1 MPESNWTKHTGLK
14 DPTCALKFVW
24 SSIKL
29 SEGTSASCHRTTYDK
44 VPEGDFGK
52 FHHTP
57 TKMATRKLMLQG
69 KWPGKGCEY
78 CKKIEDADGISDR
91 MEANSMDPKHFST
104 TDCKI
109 LEMYFSNVCN
119 QACIYCSAEYSS
131 KWETENKKFGLE
143 QNINNYALDFFKDKE
158 NFKRIKS
165 EFWEW
170 MEDNHKPLVK
180 YNILGGEPFFQPEL
194 LENLDFFESHPCPN
208 LELTIFSNLKCPE
221 KRFRETLDHID
232 FLRAIGNLGQVRII
246 CSIDCWGDAF
256 EYTRWGA
263 KLEEFDRNLGI
274 LALDYKEIET
284 EIHMTMAAT
293 TIRDMPELITRLNYW
308 NNLRNPLRV
317 KAPIPENP
325 VTKEEKSG
333 VKENGKTKPIYI
345 SGNFVVWPNHMAP
358 DIFPRGFFKE
368 DFKRLHAELDKGV
381 WKRRIYELMEGYEKS
396 IDNTP
401 VNHELIKLLKTELT
415 DIDRR
420 RGCDWKKTFPWLNDL
435 NTDININ
442 TL

>member
-1 MPESNWTKHTGLK
+1 MDKNWQKHTGLK
-14 DPTCALKFVW
+14 DPTCALKFSYSTV
-24 SSIKL
+24 KL

-57 TKMATRKLMLQG
+57 TKMATRKLMLEG

-78 CKKIEDADGISDR
+78 CKKMEDAGAISDR

-143 QNINNYALDFFKDKE
+143 IEANDYAVDFLKDKE

-194 LENLDFFESHPCPN
+194 LENLDFFETHPCPN
-208 LELTIFSNLKCPE
+208 LELTIVSNLKCPE
-221 KRFRETLDHID
+221 KRFRATMDKID
-232 FLRAIGNLGQVRII
+232 NLRAIGNLGQVRIT
-246 CSIDCWGDAF
+246 CSIDSWGPSY
-256 EYTRWGA
+256 EYIRWGG
-263 KLEEFDRNLGI
+263 KSEQWEKNFSI
-274 LALDYKEIET
+274 L
-284 EIHMTMAAT
+284 
-293 TIRDMPELITRLNYW
+293 
-308 NNLRNPLRV
+308 
-317 KAPIPENP
+317 
-325 VTKEEKSG
+325 
-333 VKENGKTKPIYI
+333 VKEYPERIMMVD
-345 SGNFVVWPNHMAP
+345 GN
-358 DIFPRGFFKE
+358 
-368 DFKRLHAELDKGV
+368 L
-381 WKRRIYELMEGYEKS
+381 S
-396 IDNTP
+396 IKKIHNKIWD
-401 VNHELIKLLKTELT
+401 LIKQK
-415 DIDRR
+415 
-420 RGCDWKKTFPWLNDL
+420 
-435 NTDININ
+435 INIK
-442 TL
+442 T

>member
-1 MPESNWTKHTGLK
+1 MNKNWQKYTGLK
-14 DPTCALKFVW
+14 DPTCALKFSYSTV
-24 SSIKL
+24 KL

-44 VPEGDFGK
+44 VPEGDSGK

-57 TKMATRKLMLQG
+57 TKMATRKLMLEG

-78 CKKIEDADGISDR
+78 CKKMEDAGAISDR

-119 QACIYCSAEYSS
+119 QACVYCSAEYSS

-143 QNINNYALDFFKDKE
+143 IETSDYARDFLKDKE

-208 LELTIFSNLKCPE
+208 LELTIVSNLKCPE
-221 KRFRETLDHID
+221 KRFRETMDKID
-232 FLRAIGNLGQVRII
+232 YLRAIGNLGQVRIT
-246 CSIDCWGDAF
+246 CSIDSWGPSY
-256 EYTRWGA
+256 EYIRWGG
-263 KLEEFDRNLGI
+263 KSEEWEKNFSI
-274 LALDYKEIET
+274 LVKEYPEVEP
-284 EIHMTMAAT
+284 EIHMTMNAMSIKT
-293 TIRDMPELITRLNYW
+293 QPELVNMLNKY
-308 NNLRNPLRV
+308 N
-317 KAPIPENP
+317 
-325 VTKEEKSG
+325 TKE
-333 VKENGKTKPIYI
+333 NLIWI
-345 SGNFVVWPNHMAP
+345 SANFVVWPNHMAP
-358 DIFPRGFFKE
+358 DIFPTGFFKE
-368 DFKRLHAELDKGV
+368 DFKRLYKELDDGIWASSIK
-381 WKRRIYELMEGYEKS
+381 EMMLGYEKA
-396 IDNTP
+396 IDDTP
-401 VNHELIKLLKTELT
+401 VDYAKINKLKEELT
-415 DIDRR
+415 NIDKR
-420 RGCDWKKTFPWLNDL
+420 RGCDWKKTFPWLDEFNVP
-435 NTDININ
+435 NILSI

>member
-1 MPESNWTKHTGLK
+1 MDKNWQKHTGLK
-14 DPTCALKFVW
+14 DPTCALKFSYSTV
-24 SSIKL
+24 KL

-143 QNINNYALDFFKDKE
+143 QNINDYALDFFKDKE

-194 LENLDFFESHPCPN
+194 LENLDFFETHPCPN
-208 LELTIFSNLKCPE
+208 LELTIVSNLKCPE
-221 KRFRETLDHID
+221 KRFRATMDKID
-232 FLRAIGNLGQVRII
+232 NLRAIGNLGQVRIT
-246 CSIDCWGDAF
+246 CSIDSWGPSY
-256 EYTRWGA
+256 EYIRWGG
-263 KLEEFDRNLGI
+263 KSEQWEKNFSI
-274 LALDYKEIET
+274 LVKEYPEVEP
-284 EIHMTMAAT
+284 EIHMTMNAMSIKT
-293 TIRDMPELITRLNYW
+293 QPELVNMLNKY
-308 NNLRNPLRV
+308 N
-317 KAPIPENP
+317 
-325 VTKEEKSG
+325 TKENS
-333 VKENGKTKPIYI
+333 IWI
-345 SGNFVVWPNHMAP
+345 SANFVVWPYHMAP
-358 DIFPRGFFKE
+358 DIFPTGFFKE
-368 DFKRLHAELDKGV
+368 DFKRLYKELDDGIWASSIK
-381 WKRRIYELMEGYEKS
+381 EMMLGYEKS

-401 VNHELIKLLKTELT
+401 VDYVKINKLKEELT
-415 DIDRR
+415 NIDRR
-420 RGCDWKKTFPWLNDL
+420 RGCDWKKTFPWLDEL
-435 NTDININ
+435 YVPKS
-442 TL
+442 LGKML

>member
-1 MPESNWTKHTGLK
+1 MDKNWQLHTGLG
-14 DPTCALKFVW
+14 DPTCALKFGW
-24 SSIKL
+24 STVKL

-109 LEMYFSNVCN
+109 LEVYFSNVCN

-131 KWETENKKFGLE
+131 KWETENKKFGLDIE
-143 QNINNYALDFFKDKE
+143 TTDFARDFLKDKE

-170 MEDNHKPLVK
+170 MENNHKPLVK

-194 LENLDFFESHPCPN
+194 LENLDFFETHPCPN
-208 LELTIFSNLKCPE
+208 LELTIVSNLKCPE
-221 KRFRETLDHID
+221 KRFRATMDKID
-232 FLRAIGNLGQVRII
+232 NLRAIGNLGQVRITG
-246 CSIDCWGDAF
+246 SIDCWGDAF

-274 LALDYKEIET
+274 LMLDYKEIEV
-284 EIHMTMAAT
+284 EIHMTMGAT
-293 TIRDMPELITRLNYW
+293 TIKDMPELITRLNYW
-308 NNLRNPLRV
+308 NNLRNPLREKSSEV
-317 KAPIPENP
+317 
-325 VTKEEKSG
+325 KSG
-333 VKENGKTKPIYI
+333 VKEHSNIKPIHLNA
-345 SGNFVVWPNHMAP
+345 NFVVWPYHMAP
-358 DIFPRGFFKE
+358 DIFPTGFFKE
-368 DFKRLHAELDKGV
+368 DFKRAHTELDKGI
-381 WKRRIYELMEGYEKS
+381 WYSSLYELMEGYEKS

-401 VNHELIKLLKTELT
+401 VNYTKINKLKEELT
-415 DIDRR
+415 NIDRR
-420 RGCDWKKTFPWLNDL
+420 RGCDWKKTFPWLDEFNE
-435 NTDININ
+435 NKE
-442 TL
+442 

>member
-1 MPESNWTKHTGLK
+1 MDKNWQLHTGLG
-14 DPTCALKFVW
+14 DPTCALKFGW
-24 SSIKL
+24 STVKL
-29 SEGTSASCHRTTYDK
+29 SEGTSASCHRTAYDK

-57 TKMATRKLMLQG
+57 TQVETRKLMLEG

-78 CKKIEDADGISDR
+78 CKKIEDAGGISDR

-109 LEMYFSNVCN
+109 LEVYFSNVCN

-131 KWETENKKFGLE
+131 KWETENKKFGLDIE
-143 QNINNYALDFFKDKE
+143 TTDFARDFLKDKE

-170 MEDNHKPLVK
+170 MENNHKPLVK

-194 LENLDFFESHPCPN
+194 LENLDFFETHPCPN
-208 LELTIFSNLKCPE
+208 LELTIVSNLKCPE
-221 KRFRETLDHID
+221 KRFRATMDKID
-232 FLRAIGNLGQVRII
+232 NLRAIGNLGQVRITG
-246 CSIDCWGDAF
+246 SIDCWGDAF

-293 TIRDMPELITRLNYW
+293 TIKDMPELITRLNYW
-308 NNLRNPLRV
+308 NNLRNPLREKSSEV
-317 KAPIPENP
+317 
-325 VTKEEKSG
+325 KSG
-333 VKENGKTKPIYI
+333 VKEHSNIKPIHLNA
-345 SGNFVVWPNHMAP
+345 NFVVWPYHMAP
-358 DIFPRGFFKE
+358 DIFPTGFFKE
-368 DFKRLHAELDKGV
+368 DFKRAHTELDKGI
-381 WKRRIYELMEGYEKS
+381 WYSSLYELMEGYEKS

-401 VNHELIKLLKTELT
+401 VNYTKINKLKEELT
-415 DIDRR
+415 NIDRR
-420 RGCDWKKTFPWLNDL
+420 RGCDWKKTFPWLDEFNE
-435 NTDININ
+435 NKE
-442 TL
+442 

>member
-1 MPESNWTKHTGLK
+1 MDKNWQKHTGLK
-14 DPTCALKFVW
+14 DPTCALKFSYSTV
-24 SSIKL
+24 KL

-57 TKMATRKLMLQG
+57 TKMATRKLMLEG

-78 CKKIEDADGISDR
+78 CKKMEDAGAISDR

-104 TDCKI
+104 TDCTI

-131 KWETENKKFGLE
+131 KWESENKTFGLE
-143 QNINNYALDFFKDKE
+143 IETSDYARDFLKDKE

-208 LELTIFSNLKCPE
+208 LELTIVSNLKCPE
-221 KRFRETLDHID
+221 KRFRETMDKID
-232 FLRAIGNLGQVRII
+232 YLRAIGNLGQVRIT
-246 CSIDCWGDAF
+246 CSIDSWGPSY
-256 EYTRWGA
+256 EYIRWGG
-263 KLEEFDRNLGI
+263 KSEEWEKNFSI
-274 LALDYKEIET
+274 LVKEYPEVEP
-284 EIHMTMAAT
+284 EIHMTMNAMSIKT
-293 TIRDMPELITRLNYW
+293 QPELVNMLNKY
-308 NNLRNPLRV
+308 N
-317 KAPIPENP
+317 
-325 VTKEEKSG
+325 TKENS
-333 VKENGKTKPIYI
+333 IWI
-345 SGNFVVWPNHMAP
+345 SANFVVWPYHMAP
-358 DIFPRGFFKE
+358 DIFTTGFFKE
-368 DFKRLHAELDKGV
+368 DFKRLYKELDDGIWATSIK
-381 WKRRIYELMEGYEKS
+381 EMMLGYEKS

-401 VNHELIKLLKTELT
+401 VDYAKINKLKEELT
-415 DIDRR
+415 NIDRR
-420 RGCDWKKTFPWLNDL
+420 RGCDWKKTFPWLDEL
-435 NTDININ
+435 
-442 TL
+442 

>member
-1 MPESNWTKHTGLK
+1 MDKNWQLHTGLG
-14 DPTCALKFVW
+14 DPTCALKFGW
-24 SSIKL
+24 STVKL
-29 SEGTSASCHRTTYDK
+29 SEGTSASCHRTAYDK

-57 TKMATRKLMLQG
+57 TQVETRKLMLEG

-78 CKKIEDADGISDR
+78 CKKIEDAGGISDR

-109 LEMYFSNVCN
+109 LEVYFSNVCN

-131 KWETENKKFGLE
+131 KWETENKKFGLDIE
-143 QNINNYALDFFKDKE
+143 TTDFARDFLKDKE

-194 LENLDFFESHPCPN
+194 LENLDFFETHPCPN
-208 LELTIFSNLKCPE
+208 LELTIVSNLKCPE
-221 KRFRETLDHID
+221 KRFRATMDKID
-232 FLRAIGNLGQVRII
+232 NLRAIGNLGQVRITG
-246 CSIDCWGDAF
+246 SIDCWGDAF

-274 LALDYKEIET
+274 LMLDYKEIEV
-284 EIHMTMAAT
+284 EIHMTMGAT
-293 TIRDMPELITRLNYW
+293 TIKDMPELITRLNYW
-308 NNLRNPLRV
+308 NNLRNPLREKSSEV
-317 KAPIPENP
+317 
-325 VTKEEKSG
+325 KSG
-333 VKENGKTKPIYI
+333 VKEHSNIKPIHLNA
-345 SGNFVVWPNHMAP
+345 NFVVWPYHMAP
-358 DIFPRGFFKE
+358 DIFPTGFFKE
-368 DFKRLHAELDKGV
+368 DFKRAHTELDKGI
-381 WKRRIYELMEGYEKS
+381 WYSSLYELMEGYEKS

-401 VNHELIKLLKTELT
+401 VNYTKINKLKEELT
-415 DIDRR
+415 NIDRR
-420 RGCDWKKTFPWLNDL
+420 RGCDWKKTFPWLDEFNE
-435 NTDININ
+435 NKE
-442 TL
+442 

>member
-1 MPESNWTKHTGLK
+1 MNKNWQKHTGLK
-14 DPTCALKFVW
+14 DPTCALKFSYSTV
-24 SSIKL
+24 KL

-57 TKMATRKLMLQG
+57 TKMATRKLMLEG

-78 CKKIEDADGISDR
+78 CKKMEDAGAISDR

-119 QACIYCSAEYSS
+119 QACVYCSAEYSS

-143 QNINNYALDFFKDKE
+143 IETSDYARDFLKDKE

-208 LELTIFSNLKCPE
+208 LELTIVSNLKCPE
-221 KRFRETLDHID
+221 KRFRETMDKID
-232 FLRAIGNLGQVRII
+232 YLRAIGNLGQIRIT
-246 CSIDCWGDAF
+246 CSIDSWGPSY
-256 EYTRWGA
+256 EYIRWGG
-263 KLEEFDRNLGI
+263 KSEEWEKNFSI
-274 LALDYKEIET
+274 LVKEYPEVEP
-284 EIHMTMAAT
+284 EIHMTMNAMSIKT
-293 TIRDMPELITRLNYW
+293 QPELVNMLNKY
-308 NNLRNPLRV
+308 N
-317 KAPIPENP
+317 
-325 VTKEEKSG
+325 TKENS
-333 VKENGKTKPIYI
+333 IWI
-345 SGNFVVWPNHMAP
+345 SANFVVWPNHMAP
-358 DIFPRGFFKE
+358 DIFPTGFFKE
-368 DFKRLHAELDKGV
+368 DFKRLYKELDDGIWASSIK
-381 WKRRIYELMEGYEKS
+381 EMMLGYEKS

-401 VNHELIKLLKTELT
+401 VDYAKINKLKEELT
-415 DIDRR
+415 NIDKR
-420 RGCDWKKTFPWLNDL
+420 RGCDWKKTFPWLDEFNE
-435 NTDININ
+435 
-442 TL
+442 

>member
-1 MPESNWTKHTGLK
+1 MDKNWQKHTGLK
-14 DPTCALKFVW
+14 DPTCALKFSYSTV
-24 SSIKL
+24 KL

-57 TKMATRKLMLQG
+57 TKMATRKLMLEG

-78 CKKIEDADGISDR
+78 CKKMEDAGAISDR

-104 TDCKI
+104 TDCTI

-131 KWETENKKFGLE
+131 KWESENKTFGLE
-143 QNINNYALDFFKDKE
+143 IETSDYARDFLKDKE

-208 LELTIFSNLKCPE
+208 LELTIVSNLKCPE
-221 KRFRETLDHID
+221 KRFRETMDKID
-232 FLRAIGNLGQVRII
+232 YLRAIGNLGQVRIT
-246 CSIDCWGDAF
+246 CSIDSWGPSY
-256 EYTRWGA
+256 EYIRWGG
-263 KLEEFDRNLGI
+263 KSEEWEKNFSI
-274 LALDYKEIET
+274 LVKEYPEVEP
-284 EIHMTMAAT
+284 EIHMTMNAMSIKT
-293 TIRDMPELITRLNYW
+293 QPELVNMLNKY
-308 NNLRNPLRV
+308 N
-317 KAPIPENP
+317 
-325 VTKEEKSG
+325 TKENS
-333 VKENGKTKPIYI
+333 IWI
-345 SGNFVVWPNHMAP
+345 SANFVVWPYHLAP
-358 DIFPRGFFKE
+358 DIFTTGFFKE
-368 DFKRLHAELDKGV
+368 DFKRLYKELDDGIWATSIK
-381 WKRRIYELMEGYEKS
+381 EMMLGYEKS

-401 VNHELIKLLKTELT
+401 VDYAKINKLKEELT
-415 DIDRR
+415 NIDRR
-420 RGCDWKKTFPWLNDL
+420 RGCDWKKTFPWLDEL
-435 NTDININ
+435 
-442 TL
+442 

>member
-1 MPESNWTKHTGLK
+1 MDKNWQKHTGLK
-14 DPTCALKFVW
+14 DPTCALKFSYSTV
-24 SSIKL
+24 KL

-57 TKMATRKLMLQG
+57 TKMATRKLMLEG

-78 CKKIEDADGISDR
+78 CKKMEDAGAISDR

-143 QNINNYALDFFKDKE
+143 IEANDYAVDFLKDKE

-194 LENLDFFESHPCPN
+194 LENLDFFETHPCPN
-208 LELTIFSNLKCPE
+208 LELTIVSNLKCPE
-221 KRFRETLDHID
+221 KRFRATMDKID
-232 FLRAIGNLGQVRII
+232 NLRAIGNLGQVRIT
-246 CSIDCWGDAF
+246 CSIDSWGPSY
-256 EYTRWGA
+256 EYIRWGG
-263 KLEEFDRNLGI
+263 KSEQWEKNFSI
-274 LALDYKEIET
+274 LVKEYPEVEP
-284 EIHMTMAAT
+284 EIHMTMNAMSIKT
-293 TIRDMPELITRLNYW
+293 QPELVNMLNKY
-308 NNLRNPLRV
+308 N
-317 KAPIPENP
+317 
-325 VTKEEKSG
+325 TKENS
-333 VKENGKTKPIYI
+333 IWI
-345 SGNFVVWPNHMAP
+345 SANFVVWPYHMAP
-358 DIFPRGFFKE
+358 DIFPTGFFKE
-368 DFKRLHAELDKGV
+368 DFKRLYKELDDGIWASSIK
-381 WKRRIYELMEGYEKS
+381 EMMLGYEKS

-401 VNHELIKLLKTELT
+401 VDYVKINKLKEELT
-415 DIDRR
+415 NIDRR
-420 RGCDWKKTFPWLNDL
+420 RGCDWKKTFPWLDEL
-435 NTDININ
+435 YVPKS
-442 TL
+442 LGKML

>member
-131 KWETENKKFGLE
+131 KWETENKKFGLDIE
-143 QNINNYALDFFKDKE
+143 TTDFARDFLKDKE

-170 MEDNHKPLVK
+170 MENNHKPLVK

-194 LENLDFFESHPCPN
+194 LENLDFFETHPCPN
-208 LELTIFSNLKCPE
+208 LELTIVSNLKCPE
-221 KRFRETLDHID
+221 KRFRATMDKID
-232 FLRAIGNLGQVRII
+232 NLRAIGNLGQVRI
-246 CSIDCWGDAF
+246 
-256 EYTRWGA
+256 TV
-263 KLEEFDRNLGI
+263 LM
-274 LALDYKEIET
+274 LDYKEIEV
-284 EIHMTMAAT
+284 EIHMTMGAT
-293 TIRDMPELITRLNYW
+293 TIKDMPELITRLNYW
-308 NNLRNPLRV
+308 NNLRNPLREKSSEV
-317 KAPIPENP
+317 
-325 VTKEEKSG
+325 KSG
-333 VKENGKTKPIYI
+333 VKEHSNIKPIHLNA
-345 SGNFVVWPNHMAP
+345 NFVVWPYHMAP
-358 DIFPRGFFKE
+358 DIFPTGFFKE

-381 WKRRIYELMEGYEKS
+381 WKE
-396 IDNTP
+396 
-401 VNHELIKLLKTELT
+401 
-415 DIDRR
+415 
-420 RGCDWKKTFPWLNDL
+420 DL
-435 NTDININ
+435 
-442 TL
+442 

>member
-1 MPESNWTKHTGLK
+1 LNKNWQKYTGLK
-14 DPTCALKFVW
+14 DPTCALKFSYSTV
-24 SSIKL
+24 KL

-57 TKMATRKLMLQG
+57 TKMATRKLMLEG

-78 CKKIEDADGISDR
+78 CKKMEDAGAISDR

-119 QACIYCSAEYSS
+119 QACVYCSAEYSS

-143 QNINNYALDFFKDKE
+143 IETSDYARDFLKDKE

-208 LELTIFSNLKCPE
+208 LELTIVSNLKCPE
-221 KRFRETLDHID
+221 KRFRETMDKID
-232 FLRAIGNLGQVRII
+232 YLRAIGNLGQVRIT
-246 CSIDCWGDAF
+246 CSIDSWGPSY
-256 EYTRWGA
+256 EYIRWGG
-263 KLEEFDRNLGI
+263 KSEEWEKNFSI
-274 LALDYKEIET
+274 LVKEYPEVEP
-284 EIHMTMAAT
+284 EIHMTMNAMSIKT
-293 TIRDMPELITRLNYW
+293 QPELVNMLNKY
-308 NNLRNPLRV
+308 N
-317 KAPIPENP
+317 
-325 VTKEEKSG
+325 TKE
-333 VKENGKTKPIYI
+333 NLIWI
-345 SGNFVVWPNHMAP
+345 SANFVVWPNHMAP
-358 DIFPRGFFKE
+358 DIFPTGFFKE
-368 DFKRLHAELDKGV
+368 DFKRLYKELDDGIWASSIK
-381 WKRRIYELMEGYEKS
+381 EMMLGYEKS

-401 VNHELIKLLKTELT
+401 VDYKKINKLKEELT
-415 DIDRR
+415 NIDKR
-420 RGCDWKKTFPWLNDL
+420 RGCDWKKTFHWLDEFNE
-435 NTDININ
+435 
-442 TL
+442 

>member
-1 MPESNWTKHTGLK
+1 MDKNWQLHTGLG
-14 DPTCALKFVW
+14 DPTCALKFGW
-24 SSIKL
+24 STVKL
-29 SEGTSASCHRTTYDK
+29 SEGTSASCHRTAYDK

-57 TKMATRKLMLQG
+57 TQVETRKLMLEG

-78 CKKIEDADGISDR
+78 CKKIEDAGGISDR

-109 LEMYFSNVCN
+109 LEVYFSNVCN

-131 KWETENKKFGLE
+131 KWETENKKFGLDIE
-143 QNINNYALDFFKDKE
+143 TTDFARDFLKDKE

-170 MEDNHKPLVK
+170 MENNHKPLVK

-194 LENLDFFESHPCPN
+194 LENLDFFETHPCPN
-208 LELTIFSNLKCPE
+208 LELTIVSNLKCPE
-221 KRFRETLDHID
+221 KRFRATMDKID
-232 FLRAIGNLGQVRII
+232 NLRAIGNLGQVRITG
-246 CSIDCWGDAF
+246 SIDCWGDAF

-284 EIHMTMAAT
+284 EIHMTMGAT

-308 NNLRNPLRV
+308 NNLRNPLREKSSEV
-317 KAPIPENP
+317 
-325 VTKEEKSG
+325 KSG
-333 VKENGKTKPIYI
+333 VKEHSNIKPIHLNA
-345 SGNFVVWPNHMAP
+345 NFVVWPYHMAP
-358 DIFPRGFFKE
+358 DIFPTGFFKE
-368 DFKRLHAELDKGV
+368 DFKRAHTELDKGI
-381 WKRRIYELMEGYEKS
+381 WYSSLYELMEGYEKS

-401 VNHELIKLLKTELT
+401 VNYTKINKLKEELT
-415 DIDRR
+415 NIDRR
-420 RGCDWKKTFPWLNDL
+420 RGCDWKKTFPWLDEFNE
-435 NTDININ
+435 NKE
-442 TL
+442 

>member
-1 MPESNWTKHTGLK
+1 MDKNWQLHTGLG
-14 DPTCALKFVW
+14 DPTCALKFGW
-24 SSIKL
+24 STVKL
-29 SEGTSASCHRTTYDK
+29 SEGTSASCHRTAYDK

-57 TKMATRKLMLQG
+57 TQVETRKLMLEG

-78 CKKIEDADGISDR
+78 CKKIEDAGGISDR

-109 LEMYFSNVCN
+109 LEVYFSNVCN

-143 QNINNYALDFFKDKE
+143 IETTDYARDFLKDKE

-194 LENLDFFESHPCPN
+194 LENLDFFETHPCPN
-208 LELTIFSNLKCPE
+208 LELTIVSNLKCPE
-221 KRFRETLDHID
+221 KRFRATMDKID
-232 FLRAIGNLGQVRII
+232 NLRAIGNLGQVRITG
-246 CSIDCWGDAF
+246 SIDCWGDAF

-274 LALDYKEIET
+274 LMLDYKEIEV
-284 EIHMTMAAT
+284 EIHMTMGAT
-293 TIRDMPELITRLNYW
+293 TIKDMPELITRLNYW
-308 NNLRNPLRV
+308 NNLRNPLREKSSEV
-317 KAPIPENP
+317 
-325 VTKEEKSG
+325 KSG
-333 VKENGKTKPIYI
+333 VKEHSNIKPIHLNA
-345 SGNFVVWPNHMAP
+345 NFVVWPYHMAP
-358 DIFPRGFFKE
+358 DIFPTGFFKE
-368 DFKRLHAELDKGV
+368 DFKRAHTELDKGI
-381 WKRRIYELMEGYEKS
+381 WYSSLYELMEGYEKS

-401 VNHELIKLLKTELT
+401 VNYTKINKLKEELT
-415 DIDRR
+415 NIDRR
-420 RGCDWKKTFPWLNDL
+420 RGCDWKKTFPWLDEFNE
-435 NTDININ
+435 NKE
-442 TL
+442 

>member
-1 MPESNWTKHTGLK
+1 MDKNWQKHTGLK
-14 DPTCALKFVW
+14 DPTCALKFSYSTV
-24 SSIKL
+24 KL

-143 QNINNYALDFFKDKE
+143 QNINDYALDFFKDKE

-170 MEDNHKPLVK
+170 MEDNHKPLIK

-194 LENLDFFESHPCPN
+194 LENLDFFETHPCPN
-208 LELTIFSNLKCPE
+208 LELTIVSNLKCPE
-221 KRFRETLDHID
+221 KRFRATMDKID
-232 FLRAIGNLGQVRII
+232 NLRAIGNLGQVRIT
-246 CSIDCWGDAF
+246 CSIDSWGPSY
-256 EYTRWGA
+256 EYIRWGG
-263 KLEEFDRNLGI
+263 KSEEWEKNFSI
-274 LALDYKEIET
+274 LVKEYPEVEP
-284 EIHMTMAAT
+284 EIHMTMNAMSIKT
-293 TIRDMPELITRLNYW
+293 QPELVNMLNKY
-308 NNLRNPLRV
+308 N
-317 KAPIPENP
+317 
-325 VTKEEKSG
+325 TKENS
-333 VKENGKTKPIYI
+333 IWI
-345 SGNFVVWPNHMAP
+345 SANFVVWPYHMAP
-358 DIFPRGFFKE
+358 DIFPTGFFKE
-368 DFKRLHAELDKGV
+368 DFKRLYKELDDGIWESSIK
-381 WKRRIYELMEGYEKS
+381 EMMLGYEKS

-401 VNHELIKLLKTELT
+401 VDYAKINKLKEELT
-415 DIDRR
+415 NIDKR
-420 RGCDWKKTFPWLNDL
+420 RGCDWKKTFPWLDEFNERK
-435 NTDININ
+435 
-442 TL
+442 

>member
-1 MPESNWTKHTGLK
+1 MDKNWQKHTGLK
-14 DPTCALKFVW
+14 DPTCALKFSYSTV
-24 SSIKL
+24 KL

-57 TKMATRKLMLQG
+57 TKMATRKLMLEG

-78 CKKIEDADGISDR
+78 CKKMEDAGAISDR

-143 QNINNYALDFFKDKE
+143 IEANDYAVDFLKDKE

-194 LENLDFFESHPCPN
+194 LENLDFFETHPCPN
-208 LELTIFSNLKCPE
+208 LELTIVSNLKCPE
-221 KRFRETLDHID
+221 KRFRATMDKID
-232 FLRAIGNLGQVRII
+232 NLRAIGNLGQVRIT
-246 CSIDCWGDAF
+246 CSIDSWGPSY
-256 EYTRWGA
+256 EYIRWGG
-263 KLEEFDRNLGI
+263 KSEQWEKNFSI
-274 LALDYKEIET
+274 LVKEYPEVEP
-284 EIHMTMAAT
+284 EIHMTMNAMSIKT
-293 TIRDMPELITRLNYW
+293 QPELVNMLNKY
-308 NNLRNPLRV
+308 N
-317 KAPIPENP
+317 
-325 VTKEEKSG
+325 TKENS
-333 VKENGKTKPIYI
+333 IWI
-345 SGNFVVWPNHMAP
+345 SANFVVWPYHMAP
-358 DIFPRGFFKE
+358 DIFPTGFFKE
-368 DFKRLHAELDKGV
+368 DFKRLYKELDDGIWASSIK
-381 WKRRIYELMEGYEKS
+381 EMMLGYEKS

-401 VNHELIKLLKTELT
+401 VDYVKINKLKDELT
-415 DIDRR
+415 NIDRR
-420 RGCDWKKTFPWLNDL
+420 RGCDWKKTFPWLDEL
-435 NTDININ
+435 YVPKS
-442 TL
+442 LGKML

>member
-1 MPESNWTKHTGLK
+1 LNKNWQKHTGLK
-14 DPTCALKFVW
+14 DPTCALKFSYSTV
-24 SSIKL
+24 KL

-57 TKMATRKLMLQG
+57 TKMATRKLMLEG

-78 CKKIEDADGISDR
+78 CKKMEDAGAISDR

-119 QACIYCSAEYSS
+119 QACVYCSAEYSS

-143 QNINNYALDFFKDKE
+143 IETSDYARDFLKDKE

-208 LELTIFSNLKCPE
+208 LELTIVSNLKCPE
-221 KRFRETLDHID
+221 KRFRETMDKID
-232 FLRAIGNLGQVRII
+232 YLRAIGNLGQIRIT
-246 CSIDCWGDAF
+246 CSIDSWGPSY
-256 EYTRWGA
+256 EYIRWGG
-263 KLEEFDRNLGI
+263 KSEEWEKNFSI
-274 LALDYKEIET
+274 LVKEYPEVEP
-284 EIHMTMAAT
+284 EIHMTMNAMSIKT
-293 TIRDMPELITRLNYW
+293 QPELVNMLNKY
-308 NNLRNPLRV
+308 N
-317 KAPIPENP
+317 
-325 VTKEEKSG
+325 TKENS
-333 VKENGKTKPIYI
+333 IWI
-345 SGNFVVWPNHMAP
+345 SANFVVWPNHMAP
-358 DIFPRGFFKE
+358 DIFPTGFFKE
-368 DFKRLHAELDKGV
+368 DFKRLYKELDDGIWASSIK
-381 WKRRIYELMEGYEKS
+381 EMMLGYEKS

-401 VNHELIKLLKTELT
+401 VDYAKINKLKEELT
-415 DIDRR
+415 NIDKR
-420 RGCDWKKTFPWLNDL
+420 RGCDWKKTFPWLDEFNE
-435 NTDININ
+435 
-442 TL
+442 